1 MSGLILDN
9 DVHGA
14 QYAAVRITDDARC
27 NKCVIYGECLTKLC
41 VIRFTSMSETV
52 LYKIIHETPLLVSEF
67 TGLVVFCIYIF
78 IFVSFSFVVA
88 FLILLFI

>member
-1 MSGLILDN
+1 MCTEHSTPRCESQMTQ
-9 DVHGA
+9 GA
-14 QYAAVRITDDARC
+14 TNVLYME
-27 NKCVIYGECLTKLC
+27 NGECLTKLC